1 MSENKTVFEQLEEV
15 QKELKDLKEKQRTLI
30 DQLREDDPKVIEFVQ
45 TAKRIWRF
53 HGEKSE
59 LRRENKKVEK
69 KSIVG
74 LILLAIYLACSFL
87 FVTYPYGWILP
98 IFSTVICI
106 AQGIIQ
112 IFKMHPRGYELEYN
126 EIPSF
131 WRYAELDDN
140 DIISATKD
148 KWWIILLRACV
159 FIIPL
164 AISVEMLIFLDGIWK
179 ILCWVPV
186 AFIALLILPFRDSTI
201 YGYRLHFINDKNDI
215 EYHYLKEFMT
225 RNNLK

>member
-15 QKELKDLKEKQRTLI
+15 QKELKDLKDKQRTLI
-30 DQLREDDPKVIEFVQ
+30 DQLREDDPKIIEFVQ

-74 LILLAIYLACSFL
+74 LILLVIYLVCSFL
-87 FVTYPYGWILP
+87 FVAKPYGWILP
-98 IFSTVICI
+98 IFSSIVCI

-112 IFKMHPRGYELEYN
+112 FFKMRPREYELEYN
-126 EIPSF
+126 DIPSF

-148 KWWIILLRACV
+148 KWWLILLRVCV
-159 FIIPL
+159 CLIPL
-164 AISVEMLIFLDGIWK
+164 AISVEMLLFLDGMWK
-179 ILCWVPV
+179 LLCWVP
-186 AFIALLILPFRDSTI
+186 AGLIPLLILPFGDRTI

-215 EYHYLKEFMT
+215 EYHHLKEFMT